1 MRDYKKLFIWERSH
15 KLAVDVYNL
24 SKSFPKEELYGMT
37 SQIRRAVISIPTNI
51 VEGCGRKTD
60 KDFSRF
66 LSIAA
71 GSASE
76 TEYLIILSTELSF
89 IDKTVAE
96 PLIIEI
102 NEIKKMLNVF
112 QIKLNAKN

>member
-1 MRDYKKLFIWERSH
+1 MRDYKNLIVWEKSH
-15 KLAVDVYNL
+15 KVALDIYNL
-24 SKSFPKEELYGMT
+24 TKTFPKEELYGIT
-37 SQIRRAVISIPTNI
+37 SQLRRASISVPTNI
-51 VEGCGRKTD
+51 VEGCGRQTE

-76 TEYLIILSTELSF
+76 TEYLIILSTELKF
-89 IDKTVAE
+89 ITKSIAD

-102 NEIKKMLNVF
+102 NEIKKMLNAF
-112 QIKLNAKN
+112 QIKINTKR

>member
-1 MRDYKKLFIWERSH
+1 MRDYKKLIVWERAH
-15 KLAVDVYNL
+15 KLAVNVYKLTNTY
-24 SKSFPKEELYGMT
+24 PKEELFGIT
-37 SQIRRAVISIPTNI
+37 SQLRRAVISIPTNI
-51 VEGCGRKTD
+51 AEGCGRKSE
-60 KDFSRF
+60 KEFSRF

-76 TEYLIILSTELSF
+76 TEYLIILSSELNFLSK
-89 IDKTVAE
+89 DLAE

-112 QIKLNAKN
+112 QIKLNTKS